1 MKFSDYINESKT
13 TIYHGDNFGTKKL
26 EPKLMNNG
34 NNQEGI
40 GIYFGDLETAET
52 YGSNIVTAEIDPK
65 NYIDS
70 RKDIGKYVKVNKI
83 TDILNDMIKADADA
97 MYYMITDWGIEIA
110 EPEDIEY
117 GHLEFLAD
125 KMQND
130 EVRNFQVTLA
140 ETFGVQAFVESWNKH
155 LPKIHG
161 TFQPQNRDIWYC
173 VINTKVKVKSYN

>member
-1 MKFSDYINESKT
+1 V
-13 TIYHGDNFGTKKL
+13 
-26 EPKLMNNG
+26 
-34 NNQEGI
+34 
-40 GIYFGDLETAET
+40 YFGDLETAET
-52 YGSNIVTAEIDPK
+52 YGKHIVTAEIDTK

-70 RKDIGKYVKVNKI
+70 RKDIGKYVKVDKI
-83 TDILNDMIKADADA
+83 TDILSDMLKADQEA
-97 MYYMITDWGIEIA
+97 MYYMITDWGVEIS

-117 GHLEFLAD
+117 EHLEFLAD

-140 ETFGVQAFVESWNKH
+140 ETFEVEPFVASWNKH

-173 VINTKVKVKSYN
+173 VINTKVKVKSYQA